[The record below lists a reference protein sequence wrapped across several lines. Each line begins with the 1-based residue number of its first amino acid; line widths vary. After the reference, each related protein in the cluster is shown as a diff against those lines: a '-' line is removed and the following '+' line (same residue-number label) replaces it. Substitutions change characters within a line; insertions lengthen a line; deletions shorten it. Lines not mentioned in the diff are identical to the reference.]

1 MVTHGLMFERRRF
14 LGFGEPLARQKGMG
28 LIPNMSQ
35 GKPQPGFAVDLG
47 LSIDKW
53 HNKYR
58 LSETWH
64 RSWPEPHLIGVVG
77 TCLTTAWHS
86 WET

>member
-1 MVTHGLMFERRRF
+1 MGSPWLGRKAWGSFPTCPRESPSLGL
-14 LGFGEPLARQKGMG
+14 L
-28 LIPNMSQ
+28 
-35 GKPQPGFAVDLG
+35 VDLG
-47 LSIDKW
+47 LSIAKW